1 MSFNDN
7 AQLDTSQVQSGGSGG
22 GGGGGGFPGGIQV
35 GGGIGGLILLVLML
49 IFGGG
54 KILGG
59 GGDSGTGAGGLP
71 SQQLESSQVAAAGQV
86 DQGEFSQCK
95 TGADANKNDVCL
107 IIATVN
113 SVQDYWGKTLPRYQM
128 NYEPVKTVI
137 YQGQTPSGCGT
148 ASSQRSTSSRTSTA
162 TTCRTSSASS
172 TGRSRTPRAPTP
184 APSAS
189 SSWPTASPARGSS
202 TRPRRPTPTAPLCSS
217 PSPSRT
223 SRPRSRPRQP
233 SETTASRRRCRV
245 ASLPRTG
252 RTARRRP
259 ARSGSCRATRP
270 ATSTSATPS
279 ASTPSADATR
289 RRLVQLDAHGSATA
303 QRGLEH
309 VALRVGQVVE
319 LPHRQPRQGPQG
331 SGVEDLAHE
340 RAVPTDDQSMRYA
353 VRSRR
358 R

>member
-1 MSFNDN
+1 MSFNDS

-71 SQQLESSQVAAAGQV
+71 SQQLESGQVAAAGQV

-113 SVQDYWGKTLPRYQM
+113 SVQDYWGKTLPKYQM

-148 ASSQRSTSSRTSTA
+148 ANSQVGPFYCPLDAKVYVDASFFQELQSKFGADGGQLAKEYVIAHEYGHHIQDQLGILDRAQQDPQGPNSGAVRVELMADCLAGTWVKHA
-162 TTCRTSSASS
+162 T
-172 TGRSRTPRAPTP
+172 
-184 APSAS
+184 
-189 SSWPTASPARGSS
+189 
-202 TRPRRPTPTAPLCSS
+202 
-217 PSPSRT
+217 
-223 SRPRSRPRQP
+223 
-233 SETTASRRRCRV
+233 ETTDASGDPLLQPITEDDIRSALSAASAVGDDRIQEKMQGRV
-245 ASLPRTG
+245 
-252 RTARRRP
+252 
-259 ARSGSCRATRP
+259 
-270 ATSTSATPS
+270 TPES
-279 ASTPSADATR
+279 WT
-289 RRLVQLDAHGSATA
+289 HGSAEA
-303 QRGLEH
+303 RMKWFS
-309 VALRVGQVVE
+309 
-319 LPHRQPRQGPQG
+319 QGYRTGDINQCNTF
-331 SGVEDLAHE
+331 GVDT
-340 RAVPTDDQSMRYA
+340 VT
-353 VRSRR
+353 
-358 R
+358 

>member
-1 MSFNDN
+1 MSFNDS

-148 ASSQRSTSSRTSTA
+148 ANSQVGPFYCPLDAKVYVDASFFQELQSKFGADGGQLAKEYVIAHEYGHHVQDLLGILDRAQKDPQGPNSGAVRIELMADCLAGTWVKHA
-162 TTCRTSSASS
+162 T
-172 TGRSRTPRAPTP
+172 
-184 APSAS
+184 
-189 SSWPTASPARGSS
+189 
-202 TRPRRPTPTAPLCSS
+202 
-217 PSPSRT
+217 
-223 SRPRSRPRQP
+223 
-233 SETTASRRRCRV
+233 ETTDASGTPLLKAISESDIKSALSAASAVGDDRIQEKMQGRV
-245 ASLPRTG
+245 
-252 RTARRRP
+252 
-259 ARSGSCRATRP
+259 
-270 ATSTSATPS
+270 TPENW
-279 ASTPSADATR
+279 T
-289 RRLVQLDAHGSATA
+289 HGSAQARMNWFT
-303 QRGLEH
+303 
-309 VALRVGQVVE
+309 
-319 LPHRQPRQGPQG
+319 QGYQTG
-331 SGVEDLAHE
+331 DINQCNTFGVDT
-340 RAVPTDDQSMRYA
+340 VS
-353 VRSRR
+353 
-358 R
+358 